1 MFRNR
6 VSSFLRK
13 LTMSDSSPLKFHDL
27 DLKCKYDDIG
37 RRSSLH
43 LLITDIEHCE
53 YLGKRA
59 NEKEND

>member
-1 MFRNR
+1 
-6 VSSFLRK
+6 
-13 LTMSDSSPLKFHDL
+13 MSDSSPLKFHDL